1 MRFVTVGELAPEPLP
16 TLPVGSLVR
25 RAIDVMA
32 AAGDGSV
39 VVAGGD
45 GSPVGMVT
53 ETDVVR
59 RVVAAD
65 RHPFATRVESVMT
78 APVVAVDADCALDAA
93 GRLMADRGIRHLG
106 VRRGDGAVEWVSA
119 PALVAAGGIAPV
131 RVRDTMSR
139 VLATINVRE
148 TVREAAERMLE
159 LSVGLLLVGG
169 RRARPRLGGWRG
181 AGQDDLAGLLTE
193 TDLVVRVMAA
203 DRYPYV
209 AEAGEVMTSAFV
221 TVDVEE
227 ALPAA
232 AEQLTRHHVRHLV
245 VTAGQE
251 VVGVL
256 SIRDLLGAIFA
267 AAPTGT
273 G

>member
-1 MRFVTVGELAPEPLP
+1 
-16 TLPVGSLVR
+16 LVR
-25 RAIDVMA
+25 RAIDVMVE
-32 AAGDGSV
+32 AGGGGV
-39 VVAGGD
+39 VVAGDD
-45 GSPVGMVT
+45 GSPLGILT

-59 RVVAAD
+59 RVIAAD
-65 RHPFATRVESVMT
+65 RHPFATPVESVMS
-78 APVVAVDADCALDAA
+78 APVVAVDAGCAIDAA

-106 VRRGDGAVEWVSA
+106 VTRGDGAVEWVSA
-119 PALVAAGGIAPV
+119 SALVAAGGVAPV
-131 RVRDTMSR
+131 RVRETMNR
-139 VLATINVRE
+139 VLATIHLRE

-159 LSVGLLLVGG
+159 SSVGLLLVGG

-193 TDLVVRVMAA
+193 TDLVERVMAA

-209 AEAGEVMTSAFV
+209 AEAGDAMTSEFI

-232 AEQLTRHHVRHLV
+232 AEQLTRHGVRHLV

-256 SIRDLLGAIFA
+256 SVRDLLGAMFA
-267 AAPTGT
+267 PSSASSG
-273 G
+273 

>member
-1 MRFVTVGELAPEPLP
+1 MPVETVGEIAPETLP
-16 TLPVGSLVR
+16 TIPVGSWVR

-32 AAGDGSV
+32 EAGTGGV
-39 VVAGGD
+39 VVAGDD
-45 GSPVGMVT
+45 GTPVGMVT

-65 RHPFATRVESVMT
+65 RHPYATTVESVMT
-78 APVVAVDADCALDAA
+78 APVVAVDASCALDAA
-93 GRLMADRGIRHLG
+93 ARLMADRGIRHLG
-106 VRRGDGAVEWVSA
+106 VRRGDAIEWVSA
-119 PALVAAGGIAPV
+119 PALVAAGGVAPV
-131 RVRDTMSR
+131 RVRETMNR
-139 VLATINVRE
+139 ALATIHVRE
-148 TVREAAERMLE
+148 TAREAAELMLE

-193 TDLVVRVMAA
+193 TDLVDRVMAV

-209 AEAGEVMTSAFV
+209 TEAGEIMASQFI

-227 ALPAA
+227 ELSTAVA
-232 AEQLTRHHVRHLV
+232 QLTRHRVRHLV
-245 VTAGQE
+245 VTAGQD

-256 SIRDLLGAIFA
+256 SIRDLLGSIFA
-267 AAPTGT
+267 PAPTGS

>member
-1 MRFVTVGELAPEPLP
+1 M
-16 TLPVGSLVR
+16 GSLVR
-25 RAIDVMA
+25 RAIDVMVESGRGA
-32 AAGDGSV
+32 VVVTDHDGS
-39 VVAGGD
+39 A
-45 GSPVGMVT
+45 VGIVS
-53 ETDVVR
+53 EIDIVR
-59 RVVAAD
+59 RVIAAD
-65 RHPFATRVESVMT
+65 RHPFATPVETVMSS
-78 APVVAVDADCALDAA
+78 PVVVVDAGCSLDAA

-119 PALVAAGGIAPV
+119 SALVAAGGVASV
-131 RVRDTMSR
+131 RVRETMNR
-139 VLATINVRE
+139 VLATIHLRE

-159 LSVGLLLVGG
+159 SSVGLLLVGG

-181 AGQDDLAGLLTE
+181 AGNDDVAGLLTE
-193 TDLVVRVMAA
+193 TDLVGRVMAA

-209 AEAGEVMTSAFV
+209 AEAGDAMTSQFI

-232 AEQLTRHHVRHLV
+232 AEQLTRHGVRHLV

-256 SIRDLLGAIFA
+256 SIRDLLGAMFA
-267 AAPTGT
+267 PAQTSSG
-273 G
+273 